1 MCGIIGYVG
10 KNNALKAL
18 INGLKALEYRGYD
31 SVGVAYFLND
41 KIKMKTLYEGDNGR
55 EVEKLQELLLD
66 VVTLYPSLPIVTID
80 GIFNSATKNAVKEF
94 QELNGL
100 TPSGIVDDMTW
111 NKLQYLSN
119 KNLNRVDA
127 LVNGVDFLD
136 QSENIISEGS
146 TGDFVKEL
154 QEYLNIAAD
163 KYPSI
168 GKLKVD
174 GIFGPKT
181 KAAVI
186 EFQKLNDLT
195 PDGIVGTN
203 TWEVLSK

>member
-1 MCGIIGYVG
+1 MMFNMNDKYMN
-10 KNNALKAL
+10 KKPNN
-18 INGLKALEYRGYD
+18 I
-31 SVGVAYFLND
+31 LND
-41 KIKMKTLYEGDNGR
+41 NIKMNTLYEGDNGKD
-55 EVEKLQELLLD
+55 VERLQELLLD

-94 QELNGL
+94 QQLNGL

-119 KNLNRVDA
+119 KNPNRVDA

-146 TGDFVKEL
+146 TGDFVREL

-168 GKLKVD
+168 SKLNID

-186 EFQKLNDLT
+186 EFQKLNNLT

>member
-1 MCGIIGYVG
+1 MRKIRFNNR
-10 KNNALKAL
+10 KNMMYNMNKKYMNKKPNN
-18 INGLKALEYRGYD
+18 I
-31 SVGVAYFLND
+31 LND

-80 GIFNSATKNAVKEF
+80 GIFNSETKNAVKEF

-119 KNLNRVDA
+119 KNPNRVDA

>member
-1 MCGIIGYVG
+1 MRKIRFNNR
-10 KNNALKAL
+10 KNMMYNMNKKYMNKKPNNIL
-18 INGLKALEYRGYD
+18 
-31 SVGVAYFLND
+31 SD
-41 KIKMKTLYEGDNGR
+41 KIKMKTLYEGDSGR

-80 GIFNSATKNAVKEF
+80 GIFNSETKNAVKEF

-119 KNLNRVDA
+119 KNPNRVDV

-154 QEYLNIAAD
+154 QGYLNIAAD
-163 KYPSI
+163 RYPNI
-168 GKLKVD
+168 NKLNVD

-203 TWEVLSK
+203 TWEALSKL

>member
-1 MCGIIGYVG
+1 MRKIRFNNR
-10 KNNALKAL
+10 KNMMYNMNKKYMNKKPNN
-18 INGLKALEYRGYD
+18 I
-31 SVGVAYFLND
+31 LND

-80 GIFNSATKNAVKEF
+80 GIFNSETKNAVKEF

-119 KNLNRVDA
+119 KNPNRVDA

-203 TWEVLSK
+203 TWEALSKL

>member
-1 MCGIIGYVG
+1 MRKIRFNNR
-10 KNNALKAL
+10 KNMMYNMNKKYMNKKPNN
-18 INGLKALEYRGYD
+18 I
-31 SVGVAYFLND
+31 LND

-80 GIFNSATKNAVKEF
+80 GIFNSETKNAVKEF

-119 KNLNRVDA
+119 KNPNRVDA

-154 QEYLNIAAD
+154 QGYLNIAAD
-163 KYPSI
+163 RYPNI
-168 GKLKVD
+168 NKLNVD

-203 TWEVLSK
+203 TWEALSKL

>member
-1 MCGIIGYVG
+1 MRKIRFNNR
-10 KNNALKAL
+10 KNMMYNMNKKYMNKKPNN
-18 INGLKALEYRGYD
+18 I
-31 SVGVAYFLND
+31 LND

-119 KNLNRVDA
+119 KNPNRVDA

-203 TWEVLSK
+203 TWEVLSKWYLFVD

>member
-1 MCGIIGYVG
+1 MRKIRFNNR
-10 KNNALKAL
+10 KNMMYNMNKKYMNKKPNNIL
-18 INGLKALEYRGYD
+18 
-31 SVGVAYFLND
+31 SD
-41 KIKMKTLYEGDNGR
+41 KIKMKTLYEGDSGR

-119 KNLNRVDA
+119 KNPNRVDA

-203 TWEVLSK
+203 TWEALSKL

>member
-1 MCGIIGYVG
+1 MRKIRFNNR
-10 KNNALKAL
+10 KNMMYNMNKKYMNKKPNN
-18 INGLKALEYRGYD
+18 I
-31 SVGVAYFLND
+31 LND

-80 GIFNSATKNAVKEF
+80 GIFNSETKNAVKEF

-119 KNLNRVDA
+119 KNPNRVDA

-168 GKLKVD
+168 GKLNVD

-203 TWEVLSK
+203 TWEALSKL

>member
-1 MCGIIGYVG
+1 MRKIRFNNR
-10 KNNALKAL
+10 KNMMYNMNKKYMNKKPNNIL
-18 INGLKALEYRGYD
+18 
-31 SVGVAYFLND
+31 SD
-41 KIKMKTLYEGDNGR
+41 KIKMKTLYEGDSGR

-80 GIFNSATKNAVKEF
+80 GIFNSETKNAVKEF

-119 KNLNRVDA
+119 KNPNRVDA

-154 QEYLNIAAD
+154 QGYLNIAAD
-163 KYPSI
+163 RYPNI
-168 GKLKVD
+168 NKLNVD

-203 TWEVLSK
+203 TWEALSKL

>member
-1 MCGIIGYVG
+1 MRKIRFNNR
-10 KNNALKAL
+10 KNMMYNMNKKYMNKKPNNIL
-18 INGLKALEYRGYD
+18 
-31 SVGVAYFLND
+31 SD
-41 KIKMKTLYEGDNGR
+41 KIKMKTLYEGDNGK
-55 EVEKLQELLLD
+55 EVERLQELLLD

-80 GIFNSATKNAVKEF
+80 GIFNSETKNAVKEF

-119 KNLNRVDA
+119 KNPNRVDT

-154 QEYLNIAAD
+154 QGYLNIAAD
-163 KYPSI
+163 RYPNI
-168 GKLKVD
+168 NKLNVD

-203 TWEVLSK
+203 TWEALSKL

>member
-1 MCGIIGYVG
+1 MRKIRFNNR
-10 KNNALKAL
+10 KNMMYNMNKKYMNKKPNN
-18 INGLKALEYRGYD
+18 I
-31 SVGVAYFLND
+31 LND

-119 KNLNRVDA
+119 KNP
-127 LVNGVDFLD
+127 NGVDFLD

-203 TWEVLSK
+203 TWEALSKL

>member
-1 MCGIIGYVG
+1 MRKIRFNNR
-10 KNNALKAL
+10 KNMMYNMNKKYMNKKPNN
-18 INGLKALEYRGYD
+18 I
-31 SVGVAYFLND
+31 LND
-41 KIKMKTLYEGDNGR
+41 KIKMKTLYEGDSGR

-80 GIFNSATKNAVKEF
+80 GIFNSETKNAVKEF

-119 KNLNRVDA
+119 KNPNRVDA

-163 KYPSI
+163 KYPNI
-168 GKLKVD
+168 NKLKVD

>member
-1 MCGIIGYVG
+1 MRKIRFNNR
-10 KNNALKAL
+10 KNMMYNMNKKYMNKKPNN
-18 INGLKALEYRGYD
+18 I
-31 SVGVAYFLND
+31 LND

-80 GIFNSATKNAVKEF
+80 GIFNSETKNAVKEF

-119 KNLNRVDA
+119 KNPNRVDA

-203 TWEVLSK
+203 TWEALSK

>member
-1 MCGIIGYVG
+1 MRKIRFNNR
-10 KNNALKAL
+10 KNMMYNMNKKYMNKKPNN
-18 INGLKALEYRGYD
+18 I
-31 SVGVAYFLND
+31 LND

-80 GIFNSATKNAVKEF
+80 GIFNSATKEF

-119 KNLNRVDA
+119 KNPNRVDA

-154 QEYLNIAAD
+154 QGYLNIAAD
-163 KYPSI
+163 RYPNI
-168 GKLKVD
+168 NKLNVD

-203 TWEVLSK
+203 TWEALSKL